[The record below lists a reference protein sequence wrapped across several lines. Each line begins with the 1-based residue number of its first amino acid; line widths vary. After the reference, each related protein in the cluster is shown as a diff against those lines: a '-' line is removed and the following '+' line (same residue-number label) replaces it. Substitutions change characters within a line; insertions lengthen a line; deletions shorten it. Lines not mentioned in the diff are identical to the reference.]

1 MKRFIEPLKTMQQ
14 HAEADRFVQG
24 VWMRDKDDDGIFRGC
39 FFGCAAQSERDP
51 VGTISHR
58 WGMPLWLGHLSETI
72 FENLPTDEAMIWPVQ
87 LLEAL
92 VEAPEDFNFK
102 RLECEIN
109 INRLSI
115 LAENNPSVSDV
126 INLCIDC
133 WRQELAGDTDIDWES
148 AESAAWSAAWSAESA
163 AARSAVESAEEAT
176 EFAEEEAAESA
187 AESAV
192 WSAESAS
199 ASSATA
205 RSAAESA
212 ESAAESAESAAA
224 RSAAELSESAA
235 ELLELFWINERD
247 TLLMCLGVGDE

>member
-24 VWMRDKDDDGIFRGC
+24 SWLGRKDDHDLFRGC
-39 FFGCAAQSERDP
+39 FFGCAAQSEDGP
-51 VGTISHR
+51 IETICEL
-58 WGMPLWLGHLSETI
+58 WDMPLWLGHLSETI

-148 AESAAWSAAWSAESA
+148 AESAAESAAWSESAWSAAESAAWSAAEA
-163 AARSAVESAEEAT
+163 AA
-176 EFAEEEAAESA
+176 EAAA
-187 AESAV
+187 WSAV
-192 WSAESAS
+192 WSARSAS
-199 ASSATA
+199 ASV
-205 RSAAESA
+205 AAESV
-212 ESAAESAESAAA
+212 
-224 RSAAELSESAA
+224 AELS
-235 ELLELFWINERD
+235 ELFWINERD
-247 TLLMCLGVGDE
+247 TLLMCLGVGDAPSAPT

>member
-39 FFGCAAQSERDP
+39 FFGCAAQSYKHPIE
-51 VGTISHR
+51 TICHL
-58 WGMPLWLGHLSETI
+58 WDMPLWLGHLSETI
-72 FENLPTDEAMIWPVQ
+72 FENLPAREAKKWPVQ

-92 VEAPEDFNFK
+92 IEAPEDFDFN

-109 INRLSI
+109 INRLLT

-133 WRQELAGDTDIDWES
+133 WRQRLVGDTDIDWES
-148 AESAAWSAAWSAESA
+148 AELAAWSVVWSAESA
-163 AARSAVESAEEAT
+163 VWSPRSAVESAES
-176 EFAEEEAAESA
+176 AAESA
-187 AESAV
+187 A
-192 WSAESAS
+192 
-199 ASSATA
+199 A

-212 ESAAESAESAAA
+212 ESAAAAAAESAVWAVWA
-224 RSAAELSESAA
+224 AAELS
-235 ELLELFWINERD
+235 ELFWINERD
-247 TLLMCLGVGDE
+247 TLLMCLGVGKEVMK

>member
-24 VWMRDKDDDGIFRGC
+24 SWLGRKDDHALFRGC
-39 FFGCAAQSERDP
+39 FFGCAAQSNEHP
-51 VGTISHR
+51 IETICEQ
-58 WGMPLWLGHLSETI
+58 WDMPLWLGHLSETI
-72 FENLPTDEAMIWPVQ
+72 FENLPTDEAKKWPVQ

-148 AESAAWSAAWSAESA
+148 AESAAWSAAWSEISSAAWSAESVVWSAESA

-176 EFAEEEAAESA
+176 EFAEEVAAESA

-192 WSAESAS
+192 WSARS
-199 ASSATA
+199 ASS
-205 RSAAESA
+205 SAS
-212 ESAAESAESAAA
+212 SS
-224 RSAAELSESAA
+224 SAA

-247 TLLMCLGVGDE
+247 TLLMCLGVGDECPT

>member
-39 FFGCAAQSERDP
+39 FFGCAAQSYKHPIE
-51 VGTISHR
+51 TICEQ
-58 WGMPLWLGHLSETI
+58 WDMPLWLGHLSETI

-133 WRQELAGDTDIDWES
+133 WRQKLAGDTDIDWES
-148 AESAAWSAAWSAESA
+148 AESAAWSAAWSERSASASSAAAESA

-192 WSAESAS
+192 WSARSALSSS
-199 ASSATA
+199 ASS
-205 RSAAESA
+205 S
-212 ESAAESAESAAA
+212 
-224 RSAAELSESAA
+224 SAA

-247 TLLMCLGVGDE
+247 TLLMCLGVGDAPSAPT

>member
-39 FFGCAAQSERDP
+39 FFGCAAQSYKHPIE
-51 VGTISHR
+51 TICHL
-58 WGMPLWLGHLSETI
+58 WDMPLWLGHLSETI
-72 FENLPTDEAMIWPVQ
+72 FENLPAREAKKWPVQ

-92 VEAPEDFNFK
+92 VDAPEDFNFK

-133 WRQELAGDTDIDWES
+133 WRQRLVGDTDIDWES
-148 AESAAWSAAWSAESA
+148 AELAAEFA
-163 AARSAVESAEEAT
+163 AAIPP
-176 EFAEEEAAESA
+176 AARA
-187 AESAV
+187 AA
-192 WSAESAS
+192 
-199 ASSATA
+199 A

-212 ESAAESAESAAA
+212 ESAAEFAEPAAAAAAESAVWAVWAA
-224 RSAAELSESAA
+224 AEFAESAAELS
-235 ELLELFWINERD
+235 ELFWINERD
-247 TLLMCLGVGDE
+247 TLLMCLGAGDERF